1 MLEEPERLEET
12 EPGRPGTN
20 GIEREPEMKTS
31 KFLTQVVD
39 DEFSNEEIR
48 LAINEVFTK
57 YFDKFAGEER
67 KDGDYIRLSPKTG
80 RIMSTIWYNIEKFKF
95 SFKTENGDRFKT
107 TTKLQ
112 LTFIHEHNDTPC
124 LMRMD
129 DKSALPCLAIIL
141 NAIDE
146 ERHE

>member
-1 MLEEPERLEET
+1 MLEEPERLAET

-20 GIEREPEMKTS
+20 GIEREPEMKTR
-31 KFLTQVVD
+31 KFLKQVVD

-57 YFDKFAGEER
+57 YFDKFAGEEME
-67 KDGDYIRLSPKTG
+67 DGDYIRLSPKTG
-80 RIMSTIWYNIEKFKF
+80 RIMSTLWYNIEKFKF

-112 LTFIHEHNDTPC
+112 LTFIHGRKDTPC

-129 DKSALPCLAIIL
+129 DKSALACLAIIL